1 MKRLV
6 RPFLLLPLFVAVPA
20 FAEKEADE
28 PKQKNDKRQDD
39 EKSEDKAKAKAK
51 GEKPVKKVDIKARQM
66 PPAVKRGFKREY
78 PNYKIVAVSRQ
89 TYADDS
95 VLYVI
100 TYLDKNRAEHDVT
113 FTDDGDEVTTEDAKN
128 D

>member
-6 RPFLLLPLFVAVPA
+6 LPFLLLPLFVAVPT
-20 FAEKEADE
+20 FAEKEAGE
-28 PKQKNDKRQDD
+28 PKQKNEQRQDD
-39 EKSEDKAKAKAK
+39 
-51 GEKPVKKVDIKARQM
+51 EKPVKKVDIKARQM

-78 PNYKIVAVSRQ
+78 PNYKIAAVSRQ

-113 FTDDGDEVTTEDAKN
+113 FTDDGDEVTTDAAK
-128 D
+128 DE

>member
-6 RPFLLLPLFVAVPA
+6 LPFLLLPLFVAVPT
-20 FAEKEADE
+20 FAEKEVGE
-28 PKQKNDKRQDD
+28 PKQKNEQRQDD
-39 EKSEDKAKAKAK
+39 EKSNAKAK
-51 GEKPVKKVDIKARQM
+51 GDKPVKKVDIKARQM

-100 TYLDKNRAEHDVT
+100 TYVDKNRAEHDVT
-113 FTDDGDEVTTEDAKN
+113 FTDDGDEVTTDDAKN